1 MTIRDTILALMTDGI
16 YYTANSIIATLRAKL
31 PYYLEADDVH
41 AEIQGLV
48 RERWLIPDAGGYR
61 KRTPDQHAQL
71 MAELDGTQPKLL

>member
-1 MTIRDTILALMTDGI
+1 MTIRDTILDGMHVGELCSADSLLR
-16 YYTANSIIATLRAKL
+16 YVRAKK
-31 PYYLEADDVH
+31 PYYLSADDVH
-41 AEIQGLV
+41 AEIQDLV